1 MSLEKRLAEFQD
13 IPVSHHTLMALL
25 RGYKRPNDKISEWL
39 AQQKLIPVKRG
50 LYVVSPTLTGGLI
63 SLPLVA
69 NALYGPSYVSL
80 EFALSHHGLIP
91 EAVHQITSVT
101 TRRAKAYNTV
111 LGRFSYQTL
120 PAKAYSIGVQSVRN
134 DMGHFYLMASPEK
147 ALCDMLMLTPNL
159 NVHSAGAL
167 RALLELDWRIDVDEL
182 KHFERTLIHDI
193 AQAGFKTRVLEYLS
207 QLIEN

>member
-1 MSLEKRLAEFQD
+1 MNLEQKLAEFQG
-13 IPVSHHTLMALL
+13 IPIAHHAVVSLL
-25 RGYKRPNDKISEWL
+25 RDYKRPNDKISEWL
-39 AQQKLIPVKRG
+39 AQKKLIPIKRG
-50 LYVVSPTLTGGLI
+50 LYVVSPALTGQLI

-101 TRRAKAYNTV
+101 TRRAKAYESI

-120 PAKAYSIGVQSVRN
+120 STKVYPIGMQSVRN

-159 NVHSAGAL
+159 NVHSVDAL
-167 RALLELDWRIDVDEL
+167 ATLLELDWRIDVVDL
-182 KHFERTLIHDI
+182 KQFERALVRDI
-193 AQAGFKTRVLEYLS
+193 VQAGFKARVLGYLL
-207 QLIEN
+207 QLIGN